1 MVRLSFRVLDTGI
14 YFSTLV
20 MAKKCV
26 TIKDEEFF
34 MSAIKTVLSL
44 LFFSLSV
51 ALFAQ
56 HRQAIHVDE
65 IEFALVE
72 IPEKNFAIAETEVTQ
87 DLYELIMGEN
97 PSHNVGEKFPVEN
110 VSWYDAIVFCNLL
123 SQATGRQSVYSVD
136 GSANTE
142 DWDYPIHSGAGI
154 LSEVEIDMSADGFR
168 LPNEDE
174 WIFAAKGG
182 ADFLYSGSN
191 DANEVA
197 WFSRTSGAF
206 THEVASK
213 KPNGYGLYDM
223 SGNVWEWCN
232 DKIKGTRYR
241 LKKGGS
247 WCSGKELCTVSFR
260 GAHYPSRNQPCY
272 TYFNMGFRIAVS
284 R

>member
-1 MVRLSFRVLDTGI
+1 
-14 YFSTLV
+14 
-20 MAKKCV
+20 
-26 TIKDEEFF
+26 
-34 MSAIKTVLSL
+34 MSAIKTVLL
-44 LFFSLSV
+44 LLCFSLPV

-123 SQATGRQSVYSVD
+123 SQATGRQSVYRVD

-191 DANEVA
+191 DASEVA

-247 WCSGKELCTVSFR
+247 WCSGACGMEGWARC
-260 GAHYPSRNQPCY
+260 
-272 TYFNMGFRIAVS
+272 
-284 R
+284 